1 MKGQSMTHLR
11 VVVSLGLALGMTA
24 CAGSTSSPTGPA
36 APGGANGTE
45 AGQGNLALVGS
56 WEAVSVQPAGA
67 SAVVV
72 EEPPRFTAEFRAD
85 GTLALRADCNRC
97 ACGYTAGA
105 GSLTTTPM
113 ACTLAACPSAPLDT
127 QFAGLVGGA
136 TSWTVA
142 GDRLDLASTA
152 GVVHMR
158 R

>member
-1 MKGQSMTHLR
+1 MKGQSMAHPQ
-11 VVVSLGLALGMTA
+11 VVVALGLALGMIA
-24 CAGSTSSPTGPA
+24 CAGSTSNPTGPA
-36 APGGANGTE
+36 VPGGSSGAE

-56 WEAVSVQPAGA
+56 WEAVSVQPAGGP
-67 SAVVV
+67 AVVV
-72 EEPPRFTAEFRAD
+72 EEPQRFTAEFRAD

-105 GSLTTTPM
+105 GSLATTPM

-127 QFAGLVGGA
+127 QFAGLVDGA

-142 GDRLDLASTA
+142 GDRLELTSTA